1 MMPRQADPAAQ
12 FRRMY
17 DTGPVDFGATIRRH
31 EIADDSELAEWIEAD
46 ARERLSR
53 GLPVELSRYLDAVS
67 ALHSHPVAL
76 DAAIEFSL
84 RWLRATEGDQRRA
97 AARLSAL
104 HPNLADLIATSA
116 QLDQVLLTS
125 RTVNNAFRSR
135 DKLPLPSDFGPP
147 EASGR
152 PRFELRD
159 SLGEGVSGH
168 VYLAVDRRLSD
179 AGHPAWVA
187 IKILRPLHL
196 DAADRLRF
204 QDEAAKARRINHPNV
219 VRVLDRG
226 VQPPDLDYIVSEY
239 VDGSHLGAWV
249 QRLPSR
255 PKPRDAAAM
264 VRKLALGLQAAHAAG
279 LVHCDLKPDNILL
292 TKEGEPRIADFG
304 LSHQWAADS
313 DSAGDVAPDRPV
325 GNRAFAAP
333 EQLLAKRGAFTPA
346 ADVYALGGILLW
358 LLTGR
363 YANGATVDEVESRL
377 DAIGRSTTST
387 QTVSLDGIAD
397 PDLAAICR
405 RALQPQPQD
414 RYQSADAL
422 AADLDAWLSYRPLP
436 AARVSLGRKTILLL
450 RRQPLL
456 IAAGAAIVA
465 LAVVAG
471 LLVGAAER
479 RRLDA
484 SLKATEAIAKKD
496 HDMLEQ
502 SKLAI
507 ESMFRNYKTERIA
520 ADWLPSVTIL
530 EAVAGPFLKH
540 LGEGTESIWSA
551 RIELVRKHLADE
563 DARGNSGQP
572 EYLMWKTVLGYWLM
586 QAGKYDDAETTLTQ
600 ARVGWTQSVSST
612 DVWHA
617 YIAQALRCNTI
628 KQAMASLKKPE
639 ARSDPAMLRPV
650 AADMERDLTV
660 FTGLRR
666 GGNLHLEVLTAL
678 DAAYSPQMLDDP
690 AGRERIRRLL
700 REFEQPTDLQAPSS
714 AEKPTL

>member
-1 MMPRQADPAAQ
+1 M
-12 FRRMY
+12 
-17 DTGPVDFGATIRRH
+17 
-31 EIADDSELAEWIEAD
+31 
-46 ARERLSR
+46 
-53 GLPVELSRYLDAVS
+53 
-67 ALHSHPVAL
+67 
-76 DAAIEFSL
+76 
-84 RWLRATEGDQRRA
+84 
-97 AARLSAL
+97 
-104 HPNLADLIATSA
+104 
-116 QLDQVLLTS
+116 
-125 RTVNNAFRSR
+125 NNAFRSR

-249 QRLPSR
+249 QRLPAR

-292 TKEGEPRIADFG
+292 TKDGEPRIADFG
-304 LSHQWAADS
+304 LSHQWAD
-313 DSAGDVAPDRPV
+313 DTGDVAPDRPV

-377 DAIGRSTTST
+377 DAIGRSTTAT

-422 AADLDAWLSYRPLP
+422 AADLDAWLAYRPLTGSNSSVV
-436 AARVSLGRKTILLL
+436 RRTILLL

-456 IAAGAAIVA
+456 IAAGAAVVA
-465 LAVVAG
+465 LAVLAG
-471 LLVGAAER
+471 LLLGASER

-484 SLKATEAIAKKD
+484 SLKATEEIAKKD
-496 HDMLEQ
+496 HEMLEQ
-502 SKLAI
+502 SRAAV
-507 ESMFRNYKTERIA
+507 ESMFRNYQNARVA
-520 ADWLPSVTIL
+520 ADWLPNVTVL
-530 EAVAGPFLKH
+530 ETVAGPFLKH
-540 LGEGTESIWSA
+540 LGKGTESIWSS
-551 RIELVRKHLADE
+551 RIDLVRRHLESE
-563 DARGNSGQP
+563 DKTGNTGHA
-572 EYLMWKTVLGYWLM
+572 EYLMWQSVLGYWLM
-586 QAGKYDDAETTLTQ
+586 QAGKYDEADQQL
-600 ARVGWTQSVSST
+600 
-612 DVWHA
+612 
-617 YIAQALRCNTI
+617 N
-628 KQAMASLKKPE
+628 E
-639 ARSDPAMLRPV
+639 ARAGWVKNVARDDTWIKYVDEIIRCSRVKRALATVSPAADPNAPNRTLNTTDRERLRPV
-650 AADMERDLTV
+650 AAELERGVGV
-660 FTGLRR
+660 FTGLRN
-666 GGNLHLEVLTAL
+666 GGNLHKQVLDCL
-678 DAAYSPQMLDDP
+678 DAAYSPQLLDDP
-690 AGRERIRRLL
+690 AGRERVRRLK
-700 REFEQPTDLQAPSS
+700 RELELPTDSTP
-714 AEKPTL
+714 

>member
-12 FRRMY
+12 FRLLY
-17 DTGPVDFGATIRRH
+17 EAGPVDFGATIRRH

-84 RWLRATEGDQRRA
+84 RWLRATEGGGDQRRA

-125 RTVNNAFRSR
+125 RTVNNTFRSR
-135 DKLPLPSDFGPP
+135 DRFPLPSDFGPP

-152 PRFELRD
+152 PRYELRD

-196 DAADRLRF
+196 DTVDRLRF

-239 VDGSHLGAWV
+239 VDGSHLGTWV

-255 PKPRDAAAM
+255 PKPREAAAM

-304 LSHQWAADS
+304 LSHQWAD
-313 DSAGDVAPDRPV
+313 DAGDVAPDRPV

-377 DAIGRSTTST
+377 DAIGRSTTAT
-387 QTVSLDGIAD
+387 QTVSLEGITD

-422 AADLDAWLSYRPLP
+422 AADLDAWIAYRPLTGSKT
-436 AARVSLGRKTILLL
+436 SLKRRTTLLL

-456 IAAGAAIVA
+456 IVAGAAVVA
-465 LAVVAG
+465 LAVLAG
-471 LLVGAAER
+471 LLLGASER

-484 SLKATEAIAKKD
+484 SLKATEEIAKKD
-496 HDMLEQ
+496 HEMLEQ
-502 SKLAI
+502 SRAAV
-507 ESMFRNYKTERIA
+507 ESMFRNYQNARVA
-520 ADWLPSVTIL
+520 ADWLPNVTVL
-530 EAVAGPFLKH
+530 ETVAGPFLKH
-540 LGEGTESIWSA
+540 LGKGTESIWSS
-551 RIELVRKHLADE
+551 RIDLVRRHLESENQA
-563 DARGNSGQP
+563 GNTGHA
-572 EYLMWKTVLGYWLM
+572 EYLMWQSVLGYWLM
-586 QAGKYDDAETTLTQ
+586 QAGKYDQ
-600 ARVGWTQSVSST
+600 ADQQLNEARAGWSRNVAQDDTWIKYVDEIIRCSQVKRALASVSP
-612 DVWHA
+612 A
-617 YIAQALRCNTI
+617 A
-628 KQAMASLKKPE
+628 
-639 ARSDPAMLRPV
+639 DPNAPTRTLSPAERDRLRPV
-650 AADMERDLTV
+650 AAELERGVVV
-660 FTGLRR
+660 FTGLRN
-666 GGNLHLEVLTAL
+666 GGNLHKQVLDCL
-678 DAAYSPQMLDDP
+678 DAVYSPQLLDDP
-690 AGRERIRRLL
+690 AGRDRVRRLM
-700 REFEQPTDLQAPSS
+700 RELELPTASTP
-714 AEKPTL
+714 